1 MKKVYLSLIAFI
13 ATIAMFAQAPDAFKY
28 QTVVRNSS
36 NQIIPNQAVSLRISI
51 LQTSTTGTAVYVETH
66 AATTNILGLVNLEIG
81 NGTLVSGS
89 FSNISW
95 GTNSYYVKIEL
106 DPAGGTAYQDM
117 GTSQLLSVP
126 YALHSKTTETV
137 SYIETDPVYGASP
150 ASGITSGN
158 ITNWNAAYGWGN
170 HAGLYRPASWIPSWL
185 DITGKPTTVA
195 GYGITDA
202 MTISHPANA
211 ITSTNITNWNTAYG
225 WGNHASA
232 GYLTGNQNITLSG
245 DVTGSGTTALTTTI
259 ANNAVTTAK
268 ITNNAVTIAKLP
280 AGATAS
286 TYLRGDGTWAT
297 PAGGSSLPSG
307 ITSQT
312 LRYDGSNWIANSFLT
327 NSGNG
332 IGINANPI
340 SNVQVNVLRT
350 FGTYG
355 ATYSNI
361 LATRTGGSSPANGGT
376 SWSEVGIDA
385 GIKAYSIWGNNYSSA
400 IAGYSD
406 LDYSNSA
413 AVIGSNYSGSIFG
426 AFAFNENNF
435 VWAGYFQGDVKMIGK
450 LAIGTNAPTGQLTVE
465 SSGSG
470 IAFPAIRANNTN
482 ASGIALYASAN
493 STDAAMVVTQNGTG
507 GIIAKFFDGGAGD
520 VVRIDNGGGANK
532 GAIRLFGSN
541 TSTNWGGSINGDMG
555 YGIVLSHYYN
565 GSPYA
570 IANAYRPS
578 ASTSS
583 FAPWLD
589 NTTSLGNSTYR
600 WIAVHA
606 VNGTIQTSD
615 KTKKEN
621 IKDLSF
627 GLDAVMKLNPISY
640 TWKDKNL
647 QVGTGTNYGF
657 IAQDL
662 EKILPDVVVHTYSS
676 QDEIEKARKEKG
688 IELDPETYGVKYS
701 ELIPVMVK
709 AMQEQQVMIEAQ
721 INQNELQNSKIEKL
735 EKLIEQQQTQIS
747 DLLQISPNS
756 QSTNITK

>member
-1 MKKVYLSLIAFI
+1 MKKIYLSFIVCIASI
-13 ATIAMFAQAPDAFKY
+13 AILAQSPQSFKY
-28 QTVVRNSS
+28 QTVLRNAS
-36 NQIIPNQAVSLRISI
+36 NQPIPNQAVGLKISI
-51 LQTSTTGTAVYVETH
+51 LQGSATGTALYVETH
-66 AATTNILGLVNLEIG
+66 ATTTNALGIVNLDIG
-81 NGTLVSGS
+81 NGTPLSGN
-89 FSNISW
+89 FSAINW
-95 GTNSYYVKIEL
+95 GSNPHFVKIEL
-106 DPAGGTAYQDM
+106 DPAGGTVYQNM

-126 YALHSKTTETV
+126 YALHAKTAETV
-137 SYIETDPVYGASP
+137 SYTETDPVFGASP
-150 ASGITSGN
+150 ASSITSG
-158 ITNWNAAYGWGN
+158 
-170 HAGLYRPASWIPSWL
+170 
-185 DITGKPTTVA
+185 
-195 GYGITDA
+195 
-202 MTISHPANA
+202 
-211 ITSTNITNWNTAYG
+211 NITNWNTAYG
-225 WGNHASA
+225 WGNHATA
-232 GYLTGNQNITLSG
+232 GYLTGNQTITLSG
-245 DVTGSGTTALTTTI
+245 DITGSGATAISTTI
-259 ANNAVTTAK
+259 ANNAVTSAK
-268 ITNNAVTIAKLP
+268 IANTAVTESKLANNAATTTKIADNAVTSAKIADNAITIAKLP
-280 AGATAS
+280 AGASAT

-350 FGTYG
+350 IGTYG

-482 ASGIALYASAN
+482 ESGIALYASAN

-541 TSTNWGGSINGDMG
+541 TSTNWGGSINGDTG

-578 ASTSS
+578 ASTSA

-606 VNGTIQTSD
+606 ANGTIQTSD

-627 GLDAVMKLNPISY
+627 GLDAVMKLSPISY

-662 EKILPDVVVHTYSS
+662 EKILPDVVVHTYTSPE
-676 QDEIEKARKEKG
+676 EIENAKKEKG

-709 AMQEQQVMIEAQ
+709 AMQEQQEMIEDMKSYYEKQISELQKQ
-721 INQNELQNSKIEKL
+721 INELKK
-735 EKLIEQQQTQIS
+735 
-747 DLLQISPNS
+747 
-756 QSTNITK
+756 